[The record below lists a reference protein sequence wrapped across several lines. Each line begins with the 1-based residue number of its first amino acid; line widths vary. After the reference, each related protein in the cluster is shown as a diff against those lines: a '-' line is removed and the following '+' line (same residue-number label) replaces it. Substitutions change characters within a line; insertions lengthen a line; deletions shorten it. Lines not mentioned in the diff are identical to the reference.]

1 MKLRFDS
8 DLEHQKEAVAAAVGV
23 FEGQNIQQD
32 DCSPIRQ
39 SWSGDLSSGLE
50 HSELGVANTLRIE
63 EDRILENV
71 QKIQEQNEVP
81 QSSDALEGGNYKFPN
96 FTIEMETG
104 TGKTYVYLRS
114 IFELNRQYGFKKFI
128 IVVPSVAIREGVLKS
143 LQITKEH
150 FSKIYDQVSYDY
162 FVYNSS
168 KLGQVRQFA
177 AGNAVQIMVINID
190 AFRGAKDN
198 LIFNQE
204 HDGLSGR
211 KPLEFV
217 KASRPILI
225 IDEPQ
230 SVDNT
235 PASQEAIQTLNP
247 LCAFRYSAT
256 HKNFY
261 HLLYKLDPVK
271 AYDMRLVKRIEVNSV
286 QSEDNFNMPYI
297 RLDEVKYGKGARK
310 PHAKITIHV
319 DGPGGPKAKK
329 IKITHGQDLAS
340 KSDRPDY
347 AHGFAVCGISAV
359 PESEHIEFANKTT
372 LHLGEEIGGMREE
385 IIKAQIQDTIRIH
398 LERERRLKKQGIKV
412 LSLFFI
418 DKVAN
423 YRIYNNDGSSQK
435 GRFAQWFEEIYTELS
450 KKPKYK
456 GVLPYDAEEVH
467 GGYFSQDKKGF
478 KDTRGT
484 TKADEDTYNLIMRDK
499 ERLLDI
505 KEPLRFL
512 FSHSAL
518 KEGWDNPNVFQIC
531 TLREIGGETERR
543 QTIGRGLRL
552 PVNQNGERVFEDNI
566 NCLTVVANESFEDYA
581 KALQADIERDAGIE
595 FGRVRP
601 MAFSKVI
608 SPSTDKAI
616 GQEESKRI
624 YKELQKQGYLDTE
637 GKIQDKF
644 DPKMSGFVLDVADE
658 FKPIRAAIID
668 ELNRYLF
675 KNRVAN
681 FRERKRVKYRKEA
694 ELNPHFRELWKRINK
709 KTFYSVKYD
718 TKALIDKAIESIR
731 EMEEIC
737 PVRIMSSLTEMD
749 ITQAGV
755 EAGKFL
761 DASASDAQAQK
772 QIPDIIAF
780 LLRRTKLTRDTLYEI
795 LRRSNRLEKFSTNPQ
810 AFMTE
815 VAKRINDTIRNMVVK
830 GIKYEKIED
839 EVYEMKLF
847 EEKDEKYLGAYLNQ
861 LYEVQNPCKTTHNY
875 VHYDSIVEKDFA
887 EKFDSVDRVR
897 FFVKLPSWFKVP
909 TPIGDYNPDWAFVLG
924 EDDEVYLVRETK
936 STKDEDKRRIQENNK
951 IKYGEQH
958 FKTIGVNFKV
968 CTNVQKFLENFE
980 DMI

>member
-8 DLEHQKEAVAAAVGV
+8 DLAHQKEAVVAAVGV

-32 DCSPIRQ
+32 DCSPIKQ
-39 SWSGDLSSGLE
+39 NWGGELSSCLQ

-63 EDRILENV
+63 DNRILENV
-71 QKIQEQNEVP
+71 RKIQEQNEVP
-81 QSSDALEGGNYKFPN
+81 QSANILEGGNYNFPN

-162 FVYNSS
+162 FVYNSK
-168 KLGQVRQFA
+168 KLGQIRQFA

-190 AFRGAKDN
+190 AFRGGKDSR
-198 LIFNQE
+198 IFNQE
-204 HDGLSGR
+204 RDGLSGR

-217 KASRPILI
+217 AASRPILI

-271 AYDMRLVKRIEVNSV
+271 AYDLRLVKRIEVNSV
-286 QSEDNFNMPYI
+286 QSEDNFNMPYV

-329 IKITHGQDLAS
+329 IKITHGQNLAS

-359 PESEHIEFANKTT
+359 PESEHIEFANKTI

-385 IIKAQIQDTIRIH
+385 IIKAQIQDTIEIH
-398 LERERRLKKQGIKV
+398 LDREKRLKKQGIKV

-423 YRIYNNDGSSQK
+423 YRIYNNDGSFQK
-435 GRFAQWFEEIYTELS
+435 GRFAKWFEEIYTELS
-450 KKPKYK
+450 KNPKYK
-456 GVLPYDAEEVH
+456 RVLPYDAEEVH

-531 TLREIGGETERR
+531 TLREIGSETERR

-552 PVNQNGERVFEDNI
+552 PVNQKGERVFEDNI

-581 KALQADIERDAGIE
+581 KALQADIERDTGIE
-595 FGRVRP
+595 FGRVCST
-601 MAFSKVI
+601 AFSKRI
-608 SPSTDKAI
+608 PPSTDKAI

-644 DPKMSGFVLDVADE
+644 NPKISGFVLDVADE
-658 FKPIRAAIID
+658 FKPMRAAIID
-668 ELNRYLF
+668 EMKRYLF

-681 FRERKRVKYRKEA
+681 FRERKQVKYRKEA
-694 ELNPHFRELWKRINK
+694 ELNPDFLELWKRINK

-718 TKALIDKAIESIR
+718 TETLIDKAIESIR
-731 EMEEIC
+731 RMEEIR
-737 PVRIMSSLTEMD
+737 PVQIVSSLTEVD
-749 ITQAGV
+749 ITKAGV
-755 EAGKFL
+755 EAGRFL
-761 DASASDAQAQK
+761 DESASDAQAQK

-780 LLRRTKLTRDTLYEI
+780 LLLQTKLTRDTLYEI
-795 LRRSNRLEKFSTNPQ
+795 LRRSNCLDKFSINPQ

-830 GIKYEKIED
+830 GIKYEKVGD
-839 EVYEMKLF
+839 EVYEIKLF
-847 EEKDEKYLGAYLNQ
+847 EEQDEKYLGAYLNQ

-875 VHYDSIVEKDFA
+875 VPYDSNVEKDFA

-909 TPIGDYNPDWAFVLG
+909 TPIGDYNPDWALVL
-924 EDDEVYLVRETK
+924 EKDAKVYLVRETK
-936 STKDEDKRRIQENNK
+936 STKDESELRNREKDK
-951 IKYGEQH
+951 IKYGDRH
-958 FKTIGVNFKV
+958 FKAIKVDFKV
-968 CTNVQKFLENFE
+968 CTNVQEVFKEFSKT
-980 DMI
+980 

>member
-8 DLEHQKEAVAAAVGV
+8 DLAHQKEAVSAAVNV

-32 DCSPIRQ
+32 DCSPIKQ
-39 SWSGDLSSGLE
+39 NWGGELSSGLQ
-50 HSELGVANTLRIE
+50 HSELGVANILRIE
-63 EDRILENV
+63 DNRILENV
-71 QKIQEQNEVP
+71 RKIQEQNEVF
-81 QSSDALEGGNYKFPN
+81 QSVKYLEGGNYHFPN

-162 FVYNSS
+162 FVYHSS

-190 AFRGAKDN
+190 AFRGGKDSR
-198 LIFNQE
+198 IFNQE
-204 HDGLSGR
+204 RDGLSGR

-271 AYDMRLVKRIEVNSV
+271 AYDLHLIKRIEVNSV
-286 QSEDNFNMPYI
+286 QSEDNFNMPYV
-297 RLDEVKYGKGARK
+297 RLDSVEYGKGAKR

-329 IKITHGQDLAS
+329 IKITHGQDLAQ

-359 PESEHIEFANKTT
+359 PESEHIEFANKTI

-398 LERERRLKKQGIKV
+398 LEREERLKKQGIKV

-423 YRIYNNDGSSQK
+423 YRIYNNDGPFQK
-435 GRFAQWFEEIYTELS
+435 GRFAQWFEEIYTNLS

-456 GVLPYDAEEVH
+456 GILPYDAEEVH

-499 ERLLDI
+499 ERLLDM

-531 TLREIGGETERR
+531 TLREIGSETERR

-581 KALQADIERDAGIE
+581 KALQADIERDTGI
-595 FGRVRP
+595 
-601 MAFSKVI
+601 
-608 SPSTDKAI
+608 
-616 GQEESKRI
+616 
-624 YKELQKQGYLDTE
+624 
-637 GKIQDKF
+637 KF
-644 DPKMSGFVLDVADE
+644 
-658 FKPIRAAIID
+658 
-668 ELNRYLF
+668 
-675 KNRVAN
+675 NRVAN
-681 FRERKRVKYRKEA
+681 HRERKRVKYRKEA
-694 ELNPHFRELWKRINK
+694 ELNPDFLELWNRINK

-718 TKALIDKAIESIR
+718 TETLINKAAKSIG
-731 EMEEIC
+731 EMEKIC
-737 PVRIMSSLTEMD
+737 PVLIVSSRTEVD

-755 EAGKFL
+755 EAGRFF
-761 DASASDAQAQK
+761 DASASDAKAQK

-780 LLRRTKLTRDTLYEI
+780 LLQKTQLTRDTLCEI
-795 LRRSNRLEKFSTNPQ
+795 LRRSNRLEGFSTNPQ
-810 AFMTE
+810 AFITE
-815 VAKRINDTIRNMVVK
+815 VAKRINDTIRNMVVS
-830 GIKYEKIED
+830 GIKYEKVED
-839 EVYEMKLF
+839 EVYEVKIF
-847 EEKDEKYLGAYLNQ
+847 EKEDEKYLGAYLNQ
-861 LYEVQNPCKTTHNY
+861 LYKVKHPCKTTHDY
-875 VHYDSIVEKDFA
+875 VPYDSEVEKIFA
-887 EKFDSVDRVR
+887 RTFDSSNNKVR

-909 TPIGDYNPDWAFVLG
+909 TPIGDYNPDWAFVFR

-936 STKDEDKRRIQENNK
+936 STKDERKRRVQENEK
-951 IKYGEQH
+951 IKCGERH
-958 FKTIGVNFKV
+958 FKAIEVNFKV
-968 CTNVQKFLENFE
+968 CTNPQEIFREL
-980 DMI
+980 

>member
-8 DLEHQKEAVAAAVGV
+8 DLEHQREAVSAAVGV

-39 SWSGDLSSGLE
+39 NWGGELSSGLQ

-63 EDRILENV
+63 DNRILENV
-71 QKIQEQNEVP
+71 RKIQEQNEVS
-81 QSSDALEGGNYKFPN
+81 QSAKYLEGGNYNFPN

-190 AFRGAKDN
+190 AFRGGKDSR
-198 LIFNQE
+198 IFNQE
-204 HDGLSGR
+204 RDGLSGR

-286 QSEDNFNMPYI
+286 QSEDNFNMPYV
-297 RLDEVKYGKGARK
+297 RLDSVEYGKGAKR

-319 DGPGGPKAKK
+319 DGPSGPKTKK

-359 PESEHIEFANKTT
+359 PESKHIEFANKTI

-385 IIKAQIQDTIRIH
+385 IIKAQIQDTVRIH
-398 LERERRLKKQGIKV
+398 LDREKRLKKQGIKV

-423 YRIYNNDGSSQK
+423 YRIYNNDGSFQK
-435 GRFAQWFEEIYTELS
+435 GRFAQWFEEIYTNLS

-456 GVLPYDAEEVH
+456 GILPYDAEEVH

-478 KDTRGT
+478 KDTLGT

-499 ERLLDI
+499 ERLLDM

-531 TLREIGGETERR
+531 TLREIGSETERR

-581 KALQADIERDAGIE
+581 KALQADIERDTGI
-595 FGRVRP
+595 
-601 MAFSKVI
+601 
-608 SPSTDKAI
+608 
-616 GQEESKRI
+616 
-624 YKELQKQGYLDTE
+624 
-637 GKIQDKF
+637 KF
-644 DPKMSGFVLDVADE
+644 
-658 FKPIRAAIID
+658 
-668 ELNRYLF
+668 
-675 KNRVAN
+675 NRVAN
-681 FRERKRVKYRKEA
+681 HRERKRVKYRKEA
-694 ELNPHFRELWKRINK
+694 ELNPDFLELWNRINK

-718 TKALIDKAIESIR
+718 TESLINKAAKSIG
-731 EMEEIC
+731 EMEKIR
-737 PVRIMSSLTEMD
+737 PVLIVSSRTEVD

-755 EAGKFL
+755 EAGRFL
-761 DASASDAQAQK
+761 DASASDAKAQK

-780 LLRRTKLTRDTLYEI
+780 LLRKTQLTRDTLCKI
-795 LRRSNRLEKFSTNPQ
+795 LRRSNRLEGFSTNPQ
-810 AFMTE
+810 AFITE
-815 VAKRINDTIRNMVVK
+815 VAKRINDTIHNMVVS
-830 GIKYEKIED
+830 GIKYEKVGE

-847 EEKDEKYLGAYLNQ
+847 EEQDEKYLEGYLNQ
-861 LYEVQNPCKTTHNY
+861 LYEVRNSCKTTHDY
-875 VHYDSIVEKDFA
+875 VPYDSGVEKIFA
-887 EKFDSVDRVR
+887 KTFDSSNNKVR

-909 TPIGDYNPDWAFVLG
+909 TPIGDYNPDWAFVFG

-936 STKDEDKRRIQENNK
+936 STKDERKRRVQENEK
-951 IKYGEQH
+951 IKCGERH
-958 FKTIGVNFKV
+958 FKAIEVNFKV
-968 CTNVQKFLENFE
+968 CTNPQEIFREL
-980 DMI
+980 

>member
-8 DLEHQKEAVAAAVGV
+8 DLEHQKEAVAAAVNV

-32 DCSPIRQ
+32 DCSPIKQ
-39 SWSGDLSSGLE
+39 NWSGELSSGLQ

-63 EDRILENV
+63 DNRILENV
-71 QKIQEQNEVP
+71 RKIQEQNEVS
-81 QSSDALEGGNYKFPN
+81 QSAKYLEGGNYNFPN

-190 AFRGAKDN
+190 AFRGGKDSR
-198 LIFNQE
+198 IFNQE
-204 HDGLSGR
+204 RDGLSGR

-286 QSEDNFNMPYI
+286 QSEDNFNMPYV
-297 RLDEVKYGKGARK
+297 RLDSVEYGKGAKR

-319 DGPGGPKAKK
+319 DGPSGPKTKK

-359 PESEHIEFANKTT
+359 PESKHIEFANKTI

-385 IIKAQIQDTIRIH
+385 IIKAQIQDTVRIH
-398 LERERRLKKQGIKV
+398 LDREKRLKKQGIKV
-412 LSLFFI
+412 LTLFFI

-423 YRIYNNDGSSQK
+423 YRIYNNDGSFQK
-435 GRFAQWFEEIYTELS
+435 GRFAQWFEEIYTNLS

-456 GVLPYDAEEVH
+456 GILPYDAEEVH

-499 ERLLDI
+499 ERLLDM

-531 TLREIGGETERR
+531 TLREIGSETERR

-552 PVNQNGERVFEDNI
+552 PVNQNGKRVFEDNI
-566 NCLTVVANESFEDYA
+566 NCLTVIANESFEDYA
-581 KALQADIERDAGIE
+581 KALQADIERDTGI
-595 FGRVRP
+595 
-601 MAFSKVI
+601 
-608 SPSTDKAI
+608 
-616 GQEESKRI
+616 
-624 YKELQKQGYLDTE
+624 
-637 GKIQDKF
+637 KF
-644 DPKMSGFVLDVADE
+644 
-658 FKPIRAAIID
+658 
-668 ELNRYLF
+668 
-675 KNRVAN
+675 NRVAN
-681 FRERKRVKYRKEA
+681 HRERKRVKYRKEA
-694 ELNPHFRELWKRINK
+694 ELNPDFLELWNRINK

-718 TKALIDKAIESIR
+718 TESLINKAAKSIG
-731 EMEEIC
+731 EMEKIR
-737 PVRIMSSLTEMD
+737 PVLIVSSRTEVD

-755 EAGKFL
+755 EAGRFL

-780 LLRRTKLTRDTLYEI
+780 LLRKTQLTRDTLCKI
-795 LRRSNRLEKFSTNPQ
+795 LRRSNRLEGFSTNPQ
-810 AFMTE
+810 AFITE
-815 VAKRINDTIRNMVVK
+815 VAKRINDTIHNMVVS
-830 GIKYEKIED
+830 GIKYEKVGE

-847 EEKDEKYLGAYLNQ
+847 EEQDEKYLEGYLNQ
-861 LYEVQNPCKTTHNY
+861 LYKVQNSCKTTHDY
-875 VHYDSIVEKDFA
+875 VPYDSGVEKIFA
-887 EKFDSVDRVR
+887 KTFDSSNNKVR

-909 TPIGDYNPDWAFVLG
+909 TPIGDYNPDWAFVFG

-936 STKDEDKRRIQENNK
+936 STKDERKRRVQENEK
-951 IKYGEQH
+951 IKCGERH
-958 FKTIGVNFKV
+958 FKAIEVNFKV
-968 CTNVQKFLENFE
+968 CTNPQEVFREL
-980 DMI
+980 

>member
-8 DLEHQKEAVAAAVGV
+8 DLEHQREAVVAAVNV
-23 FEGQNIQQD
+23 FEGQTVQQD
-32 DCSPIRQ
+32 DCSPIKQ
-39 SWSGDLSSGLE
+39 SWGGELSSGLQ

-63 EDRILENV
+63 ANRILENV
-71 QKIQEQNEVP
+71 RKIQEQNEVP
-81 QSSDALEGGNYKFPN
+81 QSANILEGGNYNFPN

-190 AFRGAKDN
+190 AFRGAKDSR
-198 LIFNQE
+198 IFNQE
-204 HDGLSGR
+204 RDGLSGR

-217 KASRPILI
+217 ASSRPILI

-271 AYDMRLVKRIEVNSV
+271 AYDLRLVKRIEVNSV
-286 QSEDNFNMPYI
+286 QSEDNFNMPYV

-319 DGPGGPKAKK
+319 DGPSGPKPKK

-340 KSDRPDY
+340 KSARPDY
-347 AHGFAVCGISAV
+347 AHGFTVCGISAV

-372 LHLGEEIGGMREE
+372 LRIGEEIGGMREE
-385 IIKAQIQDTIRIH
+385 IIKAQIQDTVRIH
-398 LERERRLKKQGIKV
+398 LEREKRLKKQGIKV

-423 YRIYNNDGSSQK
+423 YRIYNNDGSFQK
-435 GRFAQWFEEIYTELS
+435 GRFAQWFEEIYAELS
-450 KKPKYK
+450 KNPKYK
-456 GVLPYDAEEVH
+456 DILPYDAEEVH

-531 TLREIGGETERR
+531 TLREIGSETERR

-581 KALQADIERDAGIE
+581 KALQADIERDTGIE

-601 MAFSKVI
+601 TGFSKLI
-608 SPSTDKAI
+608 SPFTDKAI
-616 GQEESKRI
+616 GHEESKRI

-644 DPKMSGFVLDVADE
+644 APKRSGFVLDVADE
-658 FKPIRAAIID
+658 FKPMRDAIID
-668 ELNRYLF
+668 EMNRYLF

-681 FRERKRVKYRKEA
+681 HSERKRVKYRKEA
-694 ELNPHFRELWKRINK
+694 EDNPHFLELWKRINK

-718 TKALIDKAIESIR
+718 TKDLIDKAIESIR
-731 EMEEIC
+731 EMEKIH
-737 PVRIMSSLTEMD
+737 PVQIVRSRTEVD
-749 ITQAGV
+749 ITKAGV
-755 EAGKFL
+755 EAGRFL

-780 LLRRTKLTRDTLYEI
+780 LLQKTRLTRDTLYEI
-795 LRRSNRLEKFSTNPQ
+795 LRRSKRLKEFSINPQ

-815 VAKRINDTIRNMVVK
+815 VAKRINDTIRNMVVR
-830 GIKYEKIED
+830 GIKYEKVGD
-839 EVYEMKLF
+839 ELYEIKLF
-847 EEKDEKYLGAYLNQ
+847 EKEDEKYLVAYLNQ

-875 VHYDSIVEKDFA
+875 VPYDSEVEKGFA
-887 EKFDSVDRVR
+887 EGLDGANKVR

-909 TPIGDYNPDWAFVLG
+909 TPIGDYNPDWALVLG
-924 EDDEVYLVRETK
+924 EDAKVYLVRETK
-936 STKDEDKRRIQENNK
+936 STRDEGKRRNQENDK
-951 IKYGEQH
+951 IKYGKKH
-958 FKTIGVNFKV
+958 FEAINVNFKD
-968 CTNVQKFLENFE
+968 CANVQEVLREF
-980 DMI
+980 

>member
-8 DLEHQKEAVAAAVGV
+8 DLAHQKEAIAAAVGV

-32 DCSPIRQ
+32 DCAPIKQ
-39 SWSGDLSSGLE
+39 SWSGEFSAGLQ

-71 QKIQEQNEVP
+71 RKIQEQNEVP
-81 QSSDALEGGNYKFPN
+81 QSSDALEGGNYHFPN

-162 FVYNSS
+162 FVYNSK

-190 AFRGAKDN
+190 AFRGGKDSR
-198 LIFNQE
+198 IFNQE
-204 HDGLSGR
+204 RDGLSGR

-217 KASRPILI
+217 ASSRPILI

-235 PASQEAIQTLNP
+235 SAAQEAIQTLNP

-271 AYDMRLVKRIEVNSV
+271 AYDLRLVKRIEVNSV
-286 QSEDNFNMPYI
+286 QSEDNFNMPYV
-297 RLDEVKYGKGARK
+297 RLDSVEYGKGARK

-319 DGPGGPKAKK
+319 DGPSGPKAKK

-347 AHGFAVCGISAV
+347 AHGFTVCGISAV
-359 PESEHIEFANKTT
+359 EESEHIEFTNKTI

-385 IIKAQIQDTIRIH
+385 IIKAQIQDTIEIH
-398 LERERRLKKQGIKV
+398 LDREKRLKKQGIKV

-423 YRIYNNDGSSQK
+423 YRIYNNDGSFQK

-450 KKPKYK
+450 KKSKYK

-499 ERLLDI
+499 ERLLDM

-531 TLREIGGETERR
+531 TLREIGSETERR

-552 PVNQNGERVFEDNI
+552 PVNQKGERVFEDNI

-581 KALQADIERDAGIE
+581 KALQADIERDTGIE
-595 FGRVRP
+595 FGRVRSTD
-601 MAFSKVI
+601 FSKLI
-608 SPSTDKAI
+608 SPSTDQPI
-616 GQEESKRI
+616 GREVSERI
-624 YKELQKQGYLDTE
+624 YKELQKQGYLNTE

-644 DPKMSGFVLDVADE
+644 APEMPGFVLDVADK
-658 FKPIRAAIID
+658 FKPMRATIID
-668 ELNRYLF
+668 EMKGYLF

-681 FRERKRVKYRKEA
+681 FRARKQVKYRKEA
-694 ELNPHFRELWKRINK
+694 ELNPDFLELWKRINK
-709 KTFYSVKYD
+709 KTFYSVKYN
-718 TKALIDKAIESIR
+718 TKDLIDKAIESIR
-731 EMEEIC
+731 KMEEIH
-737 PVRIMSSLTEMD
+737 PVQIVRSRTEVD
-749 ITQAGV
+749 ITKAGV

-761 DASASDAQAQK
+761 DASAIDAKAQK

-780 LLRRTKLTRDTLYEI
+780 LLRETQLTRDTLCEI
-795 LRRSNRLEKFSTNPQ
+795 LRRSNRLDKFLVNPQ
-810 AFMTE
+810 VFMTE

-830 GIKYEKIED
+830 GIKYEKVGD
-839 EVYEMKLF
+839 EVYEIKIF
-847 EEKDEKYLGAYLNQ
+847 EKEDEKYLGAYLNQ
-861 LYEVQNPCKTTHNY
+861 FYKVQSLCKTTHNY
-875 VHYDSIVEKDFA
+875 VPYDSTVEKDFA

-897 FFVKLPSWFKVP
+897 FFVKLPSWFQVP
-909 TPIGDYNPDWAFVLG
+909 TPIGNYNPDWALVLG
-924 EDDEVYLVRETK
+924 EDAKVYLVRETK
-936 STKDEDKRRIQENNK
+936 STKDEDKRRIQENDK
-951 IKYGEQH
+951 IKYGKKH
-958 FKTIGVNFKV
+958 FEAINVNFKD
-968 CTNVQKFLENFE
+968 CANVQEVFKEFSKT
-980 DMI
+980 

>member
-8 DLEHQKEAVAAAVGV
+8 DLEHQKEAVAAAVNV

-32 DCSPIRQ
+32 DCSPIKQ
-39 SWSGDLSSGLE
+39 NWSGELSSGLQ

-63 EDRILENV
+63 DNRILENV
-71 QKIQEQNEVP
+71 RKIQGQNDVP
-81 QSSDALEGGNYKFPN
+81 QSDNYLEGGNYKFPN

-190 AFRGAKDN
+190 AFRGGKDSR
-198 LIFNQE
+198 IFNQE
-204 HDGLSGR
+204 RDGLSGR

-217 KASRPILI
+217 ASSRPILI

-235 PASQEAIQTLNP
+235 SASQEAIQTLNP

-271 AYDMRLVKRIEVNSV
+271 AYDLRLVKRIEVNSV
-286 QSEDNFNMPYI
+286 QSEDNFNMPYV

-319 DGPGGPKAKK
+319 DGPSGSKAKK

-385 IIKAQIQDTIRIH
+385 ITKAQIRDTIEIH
-398 LERERRLKKQGIKV
+398 LERENRLKKQGIKV

-423 YRIYNNDGSSQK
+423 YRIYSNDGSFQK
-435 GRFAQWFEEIYTELS
+435 GRFAKWFEEIYAELS
-450 KKPKYK
+450 KNPKYK
-456 GVLPYDAEEVH
+456 GVLPYDPEEVH
-467 GGYFSQDKKGF
+467 SGYFSQDKKGF

-531 TLREIGGETERR
+531 TLREIGSETERR

-581 KALQADIERDAGIE
+581 KALQADIERDTGIK

-601 MAFSKVI
+601 TAFSNI
-608 SPSTDKAI
+608 IFPSTKETI
-616 GQEESKRI
+616 GQEESERI
-624 YKELQKQGYLDTE
+624 YKELQKQGYLNTE

-644 DPKMSGFVLDVADE
+644 APKMPGFVLDLADE
-658 FKPIRAAIID
+658 FKPMREAIID
-668 ELNRYLF
+668 EMNRYLF

-694 ELNPHFRELWKRINK
+694 ELNPDFLELWKRINK

-718 TKALIDKAIESIR
+718 TKDLIDKAIESIG
-731 EMEEIC
+731 EMEKIH
-737 PVRIMSSLTEMD
+737 PVQIVRSRTEMD
-749 ITQAGV
+749 ITKAGV
-755 EAGKFL
+755 EAGRFL
-761 DASASDAQAQK
+761 DESASDAQAQK

-780 LLRRTKLTRDTLYEI
+780 LLRKTQLTRDTLCKI
-795 LRRSNRLEKFSTNPQ
+795 LMRSKRLKEFSINPQ

-815 VAKRINDTIRNMVVK
+815 VAKRINDTIHNMVVK
-830 GIKYEKIED
+830 GIKYEKVED
-839 EVYEMKLF
+839 EVYEIKLF
-847 EEKDEKYLGAYLNQ
+847 EKEDEKYLGEYLNQ

-875 VHYDSIVEKDFA
+875 VHYDSEVEKDFA

-897 FFVKLPSWFKVP
+897 FFVKLPPWFKVP
-909 TPIGDYNPDWAFVLG
+909 TPIGDYNPDWAFVFG
-924 EDDEVYLVRETK
+924 EDDKVYLVRETK
-936 STKDEDKRRIQENNK
+936 STKDEGKHRNQENDK
-951 IKYGEQH
+951 IKYGKKH
-958 FKTIGVNFKV
+958 FKAINVNFKD
-968 CTNVQKFLENFE
+968 CTNVQEVFRELET
-980 DMI
+980 